1 VLFKAIRIIITICS
15 LVNTSCLLASDEKL
29 SQTDNAVDLLNL
41 SLEELLNITV
51 TIASR
56 TEQPVS
62 SAPSSVTIYVRQ
74 DIQNMGFDNLEDLLN
89 FVPGV
94 YSNRD
99 DVRGQRTIV
108 RGHLTGDCS
117 NGVLVLLNG
126 ARGNNARC
134 GGASEH
140 LSYLKLTD
148 VERVEVIR
156 GPGSTMYGSNAMIGV
171 INIITRKTGNEVK
184 LSVGSI
190 GYKEAGIK
198 LTKSFGDIKASIF
211 ANYSEDKGDDYEPFY
226 NYFGEFISTKDPR
239 KAVDITGNFNISALT
254 LNTTFIHRKNAEYI
268 SSAGGFGDLN
278 DNVHGENKRFSFD
291 LNYALDVSENLD
303 VDLYLNSHFYENVWS
318 SIIIPSGLASQII
331 WTNGAETDY
340 LGGNTVEGNELQLG
354 ISGAWKLSD
363 NHTLSF
369 GSNYRKEKMD
379 RNSFHGNYNNA
390 LLFSTNG
397 AVHDPLPERQDNVGF
412 FGGVFGIPFTP
423 NEIYLI
429 DATSRHTY
437 GGYIQSELELS
448 NIISLTTGLRY
459 DDYGDTGSNLSFRGS
474 VVYIP
479 VDGTTIKGMYGQAYR
494 APSIKEFYGEQ
505 VSTGAIG
512 NSDLGAE
519 TVDTVEFSVSQIFGA
534 TQVSLT
540 WFSNDFE
547 DGIQIVQIDDVVPGT
562 DTFQP
567 QNVGKLKTSGWEA
580 EIYSQLS
587 ENFTIKSGISYFDKT
602 DEVGAADTIAFWA
615 FNYHTE
621 RWNFNINGYYRG
633 NVLAQKSDADT
644 ILIDTTINSYAHW
657 NAKVSYH
664 ITDKIEIYGI
674 AENIFD
680 KEYRNYTIISDLPEG
695 VPMRD
700 RIIKIGTNWKF

>member
-1 VLFKAIRIIITICS
+1 MILKTIRIIITIYF
-15 LVNTSCLLASDEKL
+15 LTNTSCLLASNETL
-29 SQTDNAVDLLNL
+29 SQTDNLENLFSL

-56 TEQPVS
+56 TEQPAS
-62 SAPSSVTIYVRQ
+62 SAPSSVTIYIRQ

-126 ARGNNARC
+126 ARGNNALC

-140 LSYLKLTD
+140 LSYLKLSD
-148 VERVEVIR
+148 VERVEMIR
-156 GPGSTMYGSNAMIGV
+156 GPGSAMYGSNAMIGV

-190 GYKEAGIK
+190 GYKEAGFK
-198 LTKSFGDIKASIF
+198 LTKSFGDMNASIF
-211 ANYSEDKGDDYEPFY
+211 ANYSEDKGDNYEPFY
-226 NYFGEFISTKDPR
+226 NYFGEFIQTKDPR
-239 KAVDITGNFNISALT
+239 KAVDITGSFNTFAFT

-278 DNVHGENKRFSFD
+278 DNVHSENKRFSFD
-291 LNYALDVSENLD
+291 LNYTMDISESLD

-331 WTNGAETDY
+331 WTNEAEIDY
-340 LGGNTVEGNELQLG
+340 LGGNTVEGNEVQLG
-354 ISGAWKLSD
+354 ISGAWKLSND
-363 NHTLSF
+363 HTLSF
-369 GSNYRKEKMD
+369 GSNFRKEKID
-379 RNSFHGNYNNA
+379 RNSFHGNYDNA

-397 AVHDPLPERQDNVGF
+397 VVHNPLPEGQDNVGF

-423 NEIYLI
+423 NEVYLI
-429 DATSRHTY
+429 DATSRYIY

-448 NIISLTTGLRY
+448 DSINLTTGLRY
-459 DDYGDTGSNLSFRGS
+459 DNYEDTGSNLSFRGS
-474 VVYIP
+474 VVYNP
-479 VDGTTIKGMYGQAYR
+479 QDGTTIKAMFGQAYR

-519 TVDTVEFSVSQIFGA
+519 TVDTAEFSVSQIFGA

-540 WFSNDFE
+540 WFNNNFE

-567 QNVGKLKTSGWEA
+567 RNVGKLKTSGWEA
-580 EIYSQLS
+580 EIYSKLS
-587 ENFTIKSGISYFDKT
+587 ENFTTKVGISYFDKT

-615 FNYHTE
+615 FNYHIE
-621 RWNFNINGYYRG
+621 RWNFNLNGYYRG

-644 ILIDTTINSYAHW
+644 ILNDTTINSYAHW
-657 NAKVSYH
+657 TAKIRYH
-664 ITDKIEIYGI
+664 ITDKIEIYGVT
-674 AENIFD
+674 ENLFD

-695 VPMRD
+695 VPMRE